1 MRIGRSDGVGK
12 GAREKESWGNR
23 ERERETKTESLREV
37 DRKIDILIERSA

>member
-1 MRIGRSDGVGK
+1 MELGKERERKRVG
-12 GAREKESWGNR
+12 GT